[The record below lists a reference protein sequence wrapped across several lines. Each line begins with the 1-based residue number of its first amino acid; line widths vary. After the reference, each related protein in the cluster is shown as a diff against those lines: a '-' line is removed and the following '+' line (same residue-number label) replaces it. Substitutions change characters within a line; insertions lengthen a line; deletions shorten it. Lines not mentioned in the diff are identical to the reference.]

1 MKKSLKILETL
12 GYTLPIQL
20 LVLQLRKYKLLLLF
34 WLIVLGMISGSI
46 GSGYGLTYLF
56 LEPEYMGKESFL
68 SILLIGTT
76 LGTFVFSYLITLY
89 INESYRYSFIA
100 LERHPFLTF
109 SLNNAIL
116 PALLLGLYFYRFT
129 LFHVDTEGGFN
140 DVVFEKSLGLAV
152 GFGIT
157 MVLFGSYFFATG
169 RRGLFQSLG
178 DGLEKELEK
187 ARGNTNKRV
196 IFGKA
201 KESLRSINR
210 VDNYL
215 IFPFKVRQVR
225 NRVRDFRQVV
235 GGLNKHHGRLLLFQI
250 GIFTLIALLGILEE
264 NRSFQI
270 PAGASML
277 LVMSLLMMIAGAV
290 TFWYRKLG
298 VIPFLVVGLLFYIV
312 DTQESLHDKHYAL
325 GLDYD
330 HEQAAYTEEKLQKLN
345 SLDNYH
351 ADRAYHIA
359 MLDRWAER
367 HRAKYGPNMKPK
379 AVLVTATGGGLR
391 SAFWTYLVLQQLD
404 STTQGIFTD
413 NIRLFSG
420 ASGGM
425 FGTAYFRE
433 LKLRQEQG
441 AELELQDPIF
451 QKNLSQDL
459 LNRIAYRNFTEVFL
473 PGLSVEVDGKIYDKD
488 RGYAFDQELAYNL
501 PELAGR
507 KLGDYQKWEAQA
519 YIPPL
524 ILTPTITNQGRKLF
538 ISSSPASFLARGSE
552 ITDLYVSKASG
563 IEFRRMFAEQGADS
577 LHFVSALRM
586 NATFPLVLPQVKLPS
601 EPAMFVMDAGAIDNY
616 GVTTAVQYL
625 FEFKEWFAKNSD
637 GVLVVQIRDNK
648 RLDPIQDMAGKGFIS
663 RTFSPLGRGY
673 KSMVESREMAYDRLL
688 EAAGEWFHGK
698 MEIVSFEYPMET
710 HDKPASISFHL
721 TEREKHNILQSL
733 SHDHNQASLEII
745 RNYYEADR
753 LLAQEY
759 RLLSQASK

>member
-1 MKKSLKILETL
+1 MKKPRKILEAL
-12 GYTLPIQL
+12 GYSLPIQL
-20 LVLQLRKYKLLLLF
+20 LALQVRKYKLLLLF

-56 LEPEYMGKESFL
+56 LEPEYMGKESFA
-68 SILLIGTT
+68 SILLTGAT
-76 LGTFVFSYLITLY
+76 LGTFVFAYLITLY

-100 LERHPFLTF
+100 LERQPFLTF

-116 PALLLGLYFYRFT
+116 PVLLLGLYFYRFT
-129 LFHVDTEGGFN
+129 SFHIDTQGGFN
-140 DVVFEKSLGLAV
+140 EVVFEKILALSA

-178 DGLEKELEK
+178 DGLERELEK
-187 ARGNTNKRV
+187 ARGTTNKKV
-196 IFGKA
+196 LFTKA
-201 KESLRSINR
+201 KESLRSIHR
-210 VDNYL
+210 VDHYFM
-215 IFPFKVRQVR
+215 IPFGLTRVQ

-235 GGLNKHHGRLLLFQI
+235 NGLSKHHGRLLLFQI
-250 GIFTLIALLGILEE
+250 GIFILIALLGILEE
-264 NRSFQI
+264 NRHFQI
-270 PAGASML
+270 PAGASLL

-298 VIPFLVVGLLFYIV
+298 VVPFLFAAALFYVV
-312 DTQESLHDKHYAL
+312 DTQEALHDKHHAL

-330 HEQAAYTEEKLQKLN
+330 TAPAAYTEERLRDLGCPV
-345 SLDNYH
+345 NYVE
-351 ADRAYHIA
+351 DRAYHTA
-359 MLDRWAER
+359 MLDRWAAR
-367 HRAKYGPNMKPK
+367 HRMKYGPEMKPK

-404 STTQGIFTD
+404 STTNGIFTD

-433 LKLRQEQG
+433 LKLRQERG
-441 AELELQDPIF
+441 EPVRLYDPVY
-451 QKNLSQDL
+451 QHNLTKDL

-473 PGLSVEVDGKIYDKD
+473 PGLEVEIDGKIYDKD
-488 RGYAFDQELAYNL
+488 RGYAFDQELSHNL
-501 PELAGR
+501 PELKGR
-507 KLGDYQKWEAQA
+507 RLGDYQKWEAQGF
-519 YIPPL
+519 IPPL

-552 ITDLYVSKASG
+552 ITEQYVSKASG
-563 IEFRRMFAEQGADS
+563 IEFRRMFADQHADS

-586 NATFPLVLPQVKLPS
+586 NATFPLVLPQVTLPS
-601 EPAMFVMDAGAIDNY
+601 EPEMFVMDAGAIDNY

-625 FEFKEWFAKNSD
+625 FEFREWFAKNSD
-637 GVLVVQIRDNK
+637 GVLIVQIRDNK
-648 RLDPIQDMAGKGFIS
+648 RLDPIQDVAEKGFIN

-688 EAAGEWFHGK
+688 EAAGEWFDGK
-698 MEIVSFEYPMET
+698 LEIVSFEYPKET
-710 HDKPASISFHL
+710 SDKPASISFHL
-721 TEREKHNILQSL
+721 TEREKQSILRSL
-733 SHDHNQASLEII
+733 SHDHNQSSLEII
-745 RNYYEADR
+745 RRYYEADR
-753 LLAQEY
+753 LIAQ
-759 RLLSQASK
+759 RFALSQGE